1 MKFKKWALVLT
12 SIACV
17 AATSAMAA
25 DTVSIKS
32 SDKDNP
38 TTVQVQKA
46 KDNGYYQY
54 YNSQYGYVLDIPK
67 DATQADE
74 TAQGDGCYFQN
85 PKDKSLI
92 IVYAAKNTLGF
103 NIDELVNMDLNVNN
117 NPDLTTNIKTKNS
130 YAISWTSGKN
140 TYYHELYLT
149 DNGQSYTTFSVMYPT
164 SLNDKYDKIISHMAR
179 SFVPSG
185 VKM

>member
-25 DTVSIKS
+25 DTMTIKS
-32 SDKDNP
+32 ASKDNAA
-38 TTVQVQKA
+38 TVTVQRA

-67 DATQADE
+67 GATQADE
-74 TAQGDGCYFQN
+74 MAQGDGCYFQN
-85 PKDKSLI
+85 PKDKSLF
-92 IVYAAKNTLGF
+92 IVYASRNTLGF
-103 NIDELVNMDLNVNN
+103 GIDELVNLDLNVNN
-117 NPDLTTNIKTKNS
+117 NPELLTNIKTKNS
-130 YAISWTSGKN
+130 YAISWTDGQK

-149 DNGQSYTTFSVMYPT
+149 NNGESYTTFSVVYPNELKAT
-164 SLNDKYDKIISHMAR
+164 YDPIIAHMAR

>member
-17 AATSAMAA
+17 AATSAFAA
-25 DTVSIKS
+25 DTVAIKS
-32 SDKDNP
+32 ADKDNAA
-38 TTVQVQKA
+38 TVQVQKA
-46 KDNGYYQY
+46 KDNSYYQY
-54 YNSQYGYVLDIPK
+54 YNAQYGYVLDIPK

-74 TAQGDGCYFQN
+74 TAAGDGCYFQN

-92 IVYAAKNTLGF
+92 IVYAAQNTLGF
-103 NIDELVNMDLNVNN
+103 GIDELVNMDLNVNN
-117 NPDLTTNIKTKNS
+117 NPDLTSNIKTKNS
-130 YAISWTSGKN
+130 YAISWNDGKT

-149 DNGQSYTTFSVMYPT
+149 NNGKSYTMFSVSYPT
-164 SLNDKYDKIISHMAR
+164 SLKSKYDPIISHMAR